1 MKRTAKSFPVYLD
14 YAKAVNKLSDDE
26 AGKLFKALLEYA
38 DSGQD
43 PQLEG
48 SLYAVFAIMQNQ
60 LDRDTE
66 KYVQKCERLR
76 QNGSKGGRPVRDKEP
91 NGNQEKPNGYPEKPK
106 KPDTDTDTVTDTVT
120 DSNIGSKASKPPTST
135 SFDFQAVQELY
146 NCYCPSLPRCAKLT
160 EKRKKS
166 IRSCIKEKFTMEDF
180 EAAFKKAEAS
190 SFLTGNKPGSSFRAC
205 FDWLTNPSNLAKV
218 LEGNYDDMEKKS
230 NGKTEPKPLWTVGT
244 TV

>member
-14 YAKAVNKLSDDE
+14 YSKAVNKLSDAE
-26 AGKLFKALLEYA
+26 AGQLFKALLEYA

-91 NGNQEKPNGYPEKPK
+91 NGNQEKPNGFSEKPK
-106 KPDTDTDTVTDTVT
+106 KADTDTVKVTDTVT
-120 DSNIGSKASKPPTST
+120 DSNIGSKADKPPSCHRFTPPT
-135 SFDFQAVQELY
+135 VEEVRA
-146 NCYCPSLPRCAKLT
+146 YCT
-160 EKRKKS
+160 EKGYTVDSQRFVDYYTAIGWRVGKNPMKDWKAAVRTWNGKEQSHNGKAEPKS
-166 IRSCIKEKFTMEDF
+166 I
-180 EAAFKKAEAS
+180 
-190 SFLTGNKPGSSFRAC
+190 
-205 FDWLTNPSNLAKV
+205 
-218 LEGNYDDMEKKS
+218 
-230 NGKTEPKPLWTVGT
+230 WTVGT

>member
-14 YAKAVNKLSDDE
+14 YSKAVNKLSDAE
-26 AGKLFKALLEYA
+26 AGQLFKALLEYA

-91 NGNQEKPNGYPEKPK
+91 NGNQEKPNGYPKKPK
-106 KPDTDTDTVTDTVT
+106 KTDTDTDTVTDTVT
-120 DSNIGSKASKPPTST
+120 DSNIGSKADKPPSRHRFTPPT
-135 SFDFQAVQELY
+135 VEEVRA
-146 NCYCPSLPRCAKLT
+146 YCT
-160 EKRKKS
+160 EKGYKVDPQRFVDYYTSNGWRVGKNPMKDWKAAVRTWNGKEQSHNGKAEPKS
-166 IRSCIKEKFTMEDF
+166 I
-180 EAAFKKAEAS
+180 
-190 SFLTGNKPGSSFRAC
+190 
-205 FDWLTNPSNLAKV
+205 
-218 LEGNYDDMEKKS
+218 
-230 NGKTEPKPLWTVGT
+230 WTVGT

>member
-1 MKRTAKSFPVYLD
+1 VKRTAKSFPVYLD
-14 YAKAVNKLSDDE
+14 YSKAVTKLSDAE

-91 NGNQEKPNGYPEKPK
+91 NGNQEKPNGYPKKPK

-120 DSNIGSKASKPPTST
+120 DSNIGSKADKPSSRHRFTPPTV
-135 SFDFQAVQELY
+135 DEVKA
-146 NCYCPSLPRCAKLT
+146 YC
-160 EKRKKS
+160 
-166 IRSCIKEKFTMEDF
+166 
-180 EAAFKKAEAS
+180 
-190 SFLTGNKPGSSFRAC
+190 
-205 FDWLTNPSNLAKV
+205 
-218 LEGNYDDMEKKS
+218 MEKGYVVDPQRFVDYYTSNGWKVGKNPMKDWKAAVRNWNGKEQS
-230 NGKTEPKPLWTVGT
+230 HNGKTEPKSIWTVGT

>member
-14 YAKAVNKLSDDE
+14 YSKAVNKLSDAE
-26 AGKLFKALLEYA
+26 AGQLFKALLEYA

-91 NGNQEKPNGYPEKPK
+91 NGNQEKPNGYPKKPK
-106 KPDTDTDTVTDTVT
+106 KPDTDTDTVTVTDTDTVT
-120 DSNIGSKASKPPTST
+120 DSNIGHKADKPPSRHRFAPPTVEEVRAYCTEKGYTVDPQRFVDYYTSNGWRVGKNPMKDWKAAVRTWIRNDQQRGNVRST
-135 SFDFQAVQELY
+135 S
-146 NCYCPSLPRCAKLT
+146 PLP
-160 EKRKKS
+160 
-166 IRSCIKEKFTMEDF
+166 DY
-180 EAAFKKAEAS
+180 
-190 SFLTGNKPGSSFRAC
+190 GG
-205 FDWLTNPSNLAKV
+205 
-218 LEGNYDDMEKKS
+218 EGNWS
-230 NGKTEPKPLWTVGT
+230 L
-244 TV
+244 

>member
-14 YAKAVNKLSDDE
+14 YSKAVNKLSDAE
-26 AGKLFKALLEYA
+26 AGQLFKALLEYA

-91 NGNQEKPNGYPEKPK
+91 NGNQEKPNGYSQKPK
-106 KPDTDTDTVTDTVT
+106 KPDTDTDTDTVTVTDTVT
-120 DSNIGSKASKPPTST
+120 DSNIGHKADKPPSRHRFTPPTVDEVRAYCTEMGYSIDPDRFVDYYTSNGWKVGKNPMKDWKAACRSWASKDKPQNRVSRE
-135 SFDFQAVQELY
+135 SGIDRLARMY
-146 NCYCPSLPRCAKLT
+146 
-160 EKRKKS
+160 
-166 IRSCIKEKFTMEDF
+166 KEEFGE
-180 EAAFKKAEAS
+180 
-190 SFLTGNKPGSSFRAC
+190 
-205 FDWLTNPSNLAKV
+205 
-218 LEGNYDDMEKKS
+218 
-230 NGKTEPKPLWTVGT
+230 
-244 TV
+244 

>member
-38 DSGQD
+38 GSNHE

-66 KYVQKCERLR
+66 KYEQKCAQLR
-76 QNGSKGGRPVRDKEP
+76 ENGSKGGRPSKNKEP
-91 NGNQEKPNGYPEKPK
+91 DGNQEKPNGFSSKPN
-106 KPDTDTDTVTDTVT
+106 KPDTDTDTDTVTDSIIET
-120 DSNIGSKASKPPTST
+120 KADKPPTRKRFVPPT
-135 SFDFQAVQELY
+135 VDEVRA
-146 NCYCPSLPRCAKLT
+146 YCT
-160 EKRKKS
+160 EKGYTIDPQRFVDYYTSNGWRVGKNPMKDWKAAV
-166 IRSCIKEKFTMEDF
+166 RTWNGKEKT
-180 EAAFKKAEAS
+180 
-190 SFLTGNKPGSSFRAC
+190 
-205 FDWLTNPSNLAKV
+205 
-218 LEGNYDDMEKKS
+218 S
-230 NGKTEPKPLWTVGT
+230 NGKTEPKSIWTVGT

>member
-14 YAKAVNKLSDDE
+14 YSKAVNKLSDAE
-26 AGKLFKALLEYA
+26 AGQLFKALLEYA

-43 PQLEG
+43 PKLEG

-91 NGNQEKPNGYPEKPK
+91 NGNQEKPNGYSLEPK
-106 KPDTDTDTVTDTVT
+106 KPDTDTVTDTVT
-120 DSNIGSKASKPPTST
+120 DSNIGSIADKPPSLHRFTPPT
-135 SFDFQAVQELY
+135 VEEVRA
-146 NCYCPSLPRCAKLT
+146 YCT
-160 EKRKKS
+160 EKGYTVDPKRFVDYYTSNGWRVGKNPMKDWKAAV
-166 IRSCIKEKFTMEDF
+166 RTWNGKEQ
-180 EAAFKKAEAS
+180 S
-190 SFLTGNKPGSSFRAC
+190 H
-205 FDWLTNPSNLAKV
+205 
-218 LEGNYDDMEKKS
+218 
-230 NGKTEPKPLWTVGT
+230 NGKTEPKSIWTVGT

>member
-14 YAKAVNKLSDDE
+14 YYKAVNKLSDED

-91 NGNQEKPNGYPEKPK
+91 KGNQEKPNGYSKKPK
-106 KPDTDTDTVTDTVT
+106 KPDTDTDTVTD
-120 DSNIGSKASKPPTST
+120 SNIGNKADKQPSRHRFTPPTV
-135 SFDFQAVQELY
+135 DEVKA
-146 NCYCPSLPRCAKLT
+146 YC
-160 EKRKKS
+160 
-166 IRSCIKEKFTMEDF
+166 
-180 EAAFKKAEAS
+180 
-190 SFLTGNKPGSSFRAC
+190 
-205 FDWLTNPSNLAKV
+205 
-218 LEGNYDDMEKKS
+218 MEKGYVVDPQRFVDYYTSNGWKVGKNPMKDWKAAVRNWNGKEQS
-230 NGKTEPKPLWTVGT
+230 HNGKTEPKSIWTVGT

>member
-14 YAKAVNKLSDDE
+14 YSKAVNKLSDAE
-26 AGKLFKALLEYA
+26 AGQLFKALLEYA

-91 NGNQEKPNGYPEKPK
+91 NGNQEKPNGYSLEPK

-120 DSNIGSKASKPPTST
+120 DSNIGSKADKPPSRHRFTPPT
-135 SFDFQAVQELY
+135 VEEVRA
-146 NCYCPSLPRCAKLT
+146 YCT
-160 EKRKKS
+160 EKGYTVDPQRFVDYYTSNGWRVGKNPMKDWKAAVRTWNGKEQSHNGKAEPKS
-166 IRSCIKEKFTMEDF
+166 I
-180 EAAFKKAEAS
+180 
-190 SFLTGNKPGSSFRAC
+190 
-205 FDWLTNPSNLAKV
+205 
-218 LEGNYDDMEKKS
+218 
-230 NGKTEPKPLWTVGT
+230 WTVGT

>member
-1 MKRTAKSFPVYLD
+1 VKRTAKSFPVYLD
-14 YAKAVNKLSDDE
+14 YSKAVTKLSDAE

-76 QNGSKGGRPVRDKEP
+76 QNGSKGGRPIRDKEP
-91 NGNQEKPNGYPEKPK
+91 NGNQEKPNGFFAKPK
-106 KPDTDTDTVTDTVT
+106 KPDTDTDTVTDIDTVT
-120 DSNIGSKASKPPTST
+120 DSNIGSKADKPPSGHRFIPPTVEEVRAYCAEKDYNVDPQRFVDYYTSNGWRVGKNPMKDWKAAVRTWNGKEQNNGKIESKP
-135 SFDFQAVQELY
+135 V
-146 NCYCPSLPRCAKLT
+146 
-160 EKRKKS
+160 
-166 IRSCIKEKFTMEDF
+166 
-180 EAAFKKAEAS
+180 
-190 SFLTGNKPGSSFRAC
+190 
-205 FDWLTNPSNLAKV
+205 
-218 LEGNYDDMEKKS
+218 
-230 NGKTEPKPLWTVGT
+230 WTVGT

>member
-14 YAKAVNKLSDDE
+14 YSKAVNKLSDAE
-26 AGKLFKALLEYA
+26 AGQLFKALLEYA

-91 NGNQEKPNGYPEKPK
+91 NGNQEKPNGYPKKPK

-120 DSNIGSKASKPPTST
+120 DSNIGSKAGKPPSRHRFTPPT
-135 SFDFQAVQELY
+135 VEEVRA
-146 NCYCPSLPRCAKLT
+146 YCT
-160 EKRKKS
+160 EKGYTVDPQRFVDYYTAIGWRVGKNPMKDWKAAV
-166 IRSCIKEKFTMEDF
+166 RTWNGKEQSHNG
-180 EAAFKKAEAS
+180 KAE
-190 SFLTGNKPGSSFRAC
+190 
-205 FDWLTNPSNLAKV
+205 
-218 LEGNYDDMEKKS
+218 
-230 NGKTEPKPLWTVGT
+230 PKYIWTVGT

>member
-14 YAKAVNKLSDDE
+14 YSKAVNKLSDAE
-26 AGKLFKALLEYA
+26 AGQLFKALLEYA

-91 NGNQEKPNGYPEKPK
+91 NGNQEKPNGYSLEPK
-106 KPDTDTDTVTDTVT
+106 KTDTDTDTVTDTVT
-120 DSNIGSKASKPPTST
+120 DSNIGSKVDKPPSRHRFTPPT
-135 SFDFQAVQELY
+135 EEEVRA
-146 NCYCPSLPRCAKLT
+146 YCT
-160 EKRKKS
+160 EKGYTVDPQRFVDYYTSNGWRVGKNPMKDWKAAVRTWNGKEQAHNGKAEPKS
-166 IRSCIKEKFTMEDF
+166 I
-180 EAAFKKAEAS
+180 
-190 SFLTGNKPGSSFRAC
+190 
-205 FDWLTNPSNLAKV
+205 
-218 LEGNYDDMEKKS
+218 
-230 NGKTEPKPLWTVGT
+230 WTVGT